1 MTEQTYNFQDEE
13 HDKNKKISSE
23 ATYHTVKTI
32 IKKPMPFNMKPSC
45 YLQYAGRNVN
55 FIFLPE
61 CYINHEII
69 ISNLV
74 NKADS

>member
-1 MTEQTYNFQDEE
+1 
-13 HDKNKKISSE
+13 
-23 ATYHTVKTI
+23 
-32 IKKPMPFNMKPSC
+32 MPFNMKPSC